1 MTKEKEEKKKKKRKV
16 AFEFIETQ
24 DGGII
29 VQEVYEPLTR
39 SFGFVVYDKK
49 SCSFQKVEEYKNEY
63 SLEEEVLVP
72 FRVPILRKRNLPVV
86 VFANE
91 PKEFYS
97 VKELIDEIKAYIKKY
112 VELKEEDLW
121 IISRF
126 VLHTWIYDVGDYA
139 MQMQVLGDFS
149 SGKTRLLKILRLICY
164 NALMLSGGTSLSA
177 YRRLQS
183 KFQGTLLI
191 NEFEPNK
198 SSEDSNEL
206 IQWINSGFERDLPIA
221 LSNKVNPE
229 KQEFFIPFSPK
240 IFASRNVVENV
251 ATRSRLIV
259 VKMEKKIR
267 EDVPIE
273 LPQEAYEEAEELRNK
288 LLMFRLKY
296 YVPNFVLPKEILE
309 KLQKD
314 KTVDDR
320 FKQNMFPLLIL
331 ASLVG
336 DKKEVDE
343 VFEFYRKA
351 SLDFKKQI
359 AMQTVEGILFNTI
372 IETCN
377 QNEYDKE
384 EFLGYIDEDYKLV
397 AITTNLLQRRLGF
410 SPRTIAKALQRIG
423 LVQERTTK
431 KVIVKFENKEPIL
444 KNKVLRKWV
453 FQSEKAW
460 IEACS
465 RYFFEQKDE
474 EKPISLSVISGIN
487 VIDIPEI
494 LKSSSFINLE
504 NKLSEEKSMTLM
516 PDMPLLKTESSYV
529 SEKVEKTS
537 KYRCED
543 CENFIPYAQLC
554 KAYPERVV
562 VLFSAEYPSVCP
574 FFKLKKVTLKN
585 EQ

>member
-39 SFGFVVYDKK
+39 SFGFVIYDKK

-63 SLEEEVLVP
+63 SMEEEYLVP
-72 FRVPILRKRNLPVV
+72 IKVKILRKKNLPIVI
-86 VFANE
+86 FANE
-91 PKEFYS
+91 PKEFSS
-97 VKELIDEIKAYIKKY
+97 VKDLMDEIKAYVSKY

-121 IISRF
+121 IIVRF

-139 MQMQVLGDFS
+139 MQIQVLGDFG

-221 LSNKVNPE
+221 LTNKLNPE
-229 KQEFFIPFSPK
+229 VQEFFIPFSPK
-240 IFASRNVVENV
+240 IFASRNIVENV

-259 VKMEKKIR
+259 IKMEKKTR
-267 EDVPIE
+267 EDIPIE

-309 KLQKD
+309 RTQND
-314 KTVDDR
+314 KTIDDR

-331 ASLVG
+331 TSIIG
-336 DKKEVDE
+336 DEKEVDE

-351 SLDFKKQI
+351 SLEFKKQI
-359 AMQTVEGILFNTI
+359 ATQTVEGILFNTI
-372 IETCN
+372 IEICN
-377 QNEYDKE
+377 QKEYDKE
-384 EFLGYIDEDYKLV
+384 EFLGYIDENYKLV

-410 SPRTIAKALQRIG
+410 SPKTIAKALQRIG

-431 KVIVKFENKEPIL
+431 KVIVKFEDKEPII
-444 KNKVLRKWV
+444 KNKVLRRWV

-465 RYFFEQKDE
+465 RYFFEQRDE
-474 EKPISLSVISGIN
+474 EKTISLSVISDIN
-487 VIDIPEI
+487 VIDIPEV

-504 NKLSEEKSMTLM
+504 NKLSEAKSMTLM

-537 KYRCED
+537 KYHCED

-574 FFKLKKVTLKN
+574 FFKLKKVNLKN
-585 EQ
+585 E

>member
-39 SFGFVVYDKK
+39 SFGFIIYDKK
-49 SCSFQKVEEYKNEY
+49 SCGFQKVEEYKNEY
-63 SLEEEVLVP
+63 SMEEEYLVP
-72 FRVPILRKRNLPVV
+72 IKVKILRKKNLPIVI
-86 VFANE
+86 FANE
-91 PKEFYS
+91 PKEFSS
-97 VKELIDEIKAYIKKY
+97 VKDLMDEIKAYVSKY

-121 IISRF
+121 IIVRF

-139 MQMQVLGDFS
+139 MQIQVLGDFG
-149 SGKTRLLKILRLICY
+149 SGKTRLLKVLRLICY

-221 LSNKVNPE
+221 LTNKLNPE
-229 KQEFFIPFSPK
+229 VQEFFIPFSPK
-240 IFASRNVVENV
+240 IFASRNVIENV

-259 VKMEKKIR
+259 IKMEKKTR
-267 EDVPIE
+267 EDIPIE

-309 KLQKD
+309 RTQND
-314 KTVDDR
+314 KTIDDR

-331 ASLVG
+331 TSIIG
-336 DKKEVDE
+336 DEKEVDE

-351 SLDFKKQI
+351 SLEFKKQI
-359 AMQTVEGILFNTI
+359 ATQTVEGILFNTI
-372 IETCN
+372 IEICN
-377 QNEYDKE
+377 QKEYDKE
-384 EFLGYIDEDYKLV
+384 EFLGYIDEDCKLV

-410 SPRTIAKALQRIG
+410 SPKTIAKALQRIG

-431 KVIVKFENKEPIL
+431 KVIVKFEDKEPII
-444 KNKVLRKWV
+444 KNKVLRRWV

-465 RYFFEQKDE
+465 RYFFEQRDE
-474 EKPISLSVISGIN
+474 EKTISLSVISDIN
-487 VIDIPEI
+487 VIDIPEV

-504 NKLSEEKSMTLM
+504 NKLSEAKSMTLM

-537 KYRCED
+537 KYHCED

-585 EQ
+585 E

>member
-1 MTKEKEEKKKKKRKV
+1 MTKEEKKKKKRKV
-16 AFEFIETQ
+16 AFEFIEIQ

-91 PKEFYS
+91 PEEFYS

-121 IISRF
+121 IIVRF

-139 MQMQVLGDFS
+139 MQIQVLGDFG

-221 LSNKVNPE
+221 LTNKLNPE
-229 KQEFFIPFSPK
+229 VQEFFIPFSPK
-240 IFASRNVVENV
+240 IFASRNVIENV

-259 VKMEKKIR
+259 IKMEKKTR
-267 EDVPIE
+267 EDIPIE

-309 KLQKD
+309 RTQND
-314 KTVDDR
+314 KTIDDR

-331 ASLVG
+331 TSIIG
-336 DKKEVDE
+336 DEKEVDE

-351 SLDFKKQI
+351 SLEFKKQI
-359 AMQTVEGILFNTI
+359 ATQTVEGILFNTI
-372 IETCN
+372 IEICN
-377 QNEYDKE
+377 QKEYDKE
-384 EFLGYIDEDYKLV
+384 EFLGYIDENYKLV

-410 SPRTIAKALQRIG
+410 SPKTIAKALQRIG

-431 KVIVKFENKEPIL
+431 KVIVKFEDKEPII
-444 KNKVLRKWV
+444 KNKVLRRWV

-465 RYFFEQKDE
+465 RYFFEQRDE
-474 EKPISLSVISGIN
+474 EKTISLSVISDIN
-487 VIDIPEI
+487 VIDIPEV

-504 NKLSEEKSMTLM
+504 NKLSEAKSMTLM

-537 KYRCED
+537 KYHCED

-574 FFKLKKVTLKN
+574 FFKLKKVNLKN
-585 EQ
+585 E